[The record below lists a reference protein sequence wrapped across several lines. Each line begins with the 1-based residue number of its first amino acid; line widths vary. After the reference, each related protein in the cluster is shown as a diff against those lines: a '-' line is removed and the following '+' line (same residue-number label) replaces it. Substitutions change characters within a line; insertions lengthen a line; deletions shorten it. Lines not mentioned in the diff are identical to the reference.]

1 MKKISKLTPFS
12 AAIVGLL
19 SVLPFLIANIL
30 VMHQVEPL
38 VSILRP
44 NGVTSNREIFF
55 LFTLAV
61 IFPLVGAFIALHPM
75 FRKEK
80 KTKKHSRKFYIF
92 NTIVAIFLIFGVVL
106 LTKEL
111 SQEIYACDIINMVN
125 CE

>member
-1 MKKISKLTPFS
+1 MYQFK
-12 AAIVGLL
+12 
-19 SVLPFLIANIL
+19 
-30 VMHQVEPL
+30 PL

-44 NGVTSNREIFF
+44 NGVTSNVEIIF

-80 KTKKHSRKFYIF
+80 KTKKHSRRFYIF
-92 NTIVAIFLIFGVVL
+92 NTIVAVFLIFGVLL

-111 SQEIYACDIINMVN
+111 SQEIYACDIMNIIN
-125 CE
+125 CD